1 MKRFF
6 KYLSGT
12 VVAIIG
18 LLLLVVFLLYLPPI
32 QNFLRIK
39 AVDYVSQHYGWN
51 VRVGHFHLGFPCELT
66 LKDVYAGRTMSDTLL
81 SAESIHIDA
90 GIGGIFHREI
100 SIDDLALR
108 RAVFHLSNDTSG
120 LNLRVAVGEINL
132 RAKRVA
138 FTKKLVEIQNISL
151 ADGSVSLLTANQLSV
166 DSTVVK
172 PFDWT
177 FLVQQIVFCRVDY
190 RMISNFLP
198 ELSAGVTMG
207 NIVGGKVNLQLQ
219 TVDVDSVSL
228 QEGWCKM
235 RTASV
240 RPVSPSTAVDS
251 MKSFPWTVRAGSVHL
266 ENSAFSLKNN
276 GKDRTNL
283 IVGGIGIQ
291 VDSIYN
297 RGTVVRATL
306 KDLQAVQQKGI
317 QITAMRAGVSLD
329 TAITDL
335 QGVYLQ
341 TPYSRIRLTAR
352 MDTSVQYLMKQIP
365 LLVTMQGELGFS
377 DVSLFYPEIP
387 PEIRNKAMQIDLA
400 CAITGDSVEVGQL
413 LFSLPDYFHLTA
425 TGKLSSFCDLKM
437 MRGFFNLRGDFPDA
451 TFVNA
456 FLKKKR
462 ISIPRN
468 LSLMADVTAEK
479 GVWTTDL
486 RLACGKGL
494 LTLDATYQIGQESYR
509 GDLSLTDFPLDRFLP
524 SDSLGIATAGITFAG
539 RGYQWRSA
547 KTEISADV
555 RRFTYLRHLYQDI
568 ALQASLD
575 NTHLRGVCTSLDS
588 AAALDLIV
596 RGDSLEKD
604 YQLEL
609 SGHIRNVDLKALN
622 VMQQELTVG
631 AAINLNAVIG
641 PDEKYLFR
649 ARFDSLKMRNAQ
661 QIYTLG
667 NIAMDMNSDL
677 KKTQLQ
683 LITGDLKLAFQ
694 ADTSLFGF
702 TGSVGKVA
710 EVVRQQI
717 ITRNVNMEIVRQDL
731 PLFNLQMLGGQE
743 NIVAHFLKVRNI
755 GFSRLALDVVSRQ
768 RTGLRVSVLANA
780 PYFKTVR
787 LDSLQF
793 GAWQTGE
800 SLVYSIDVGS
810 SATAWKGLF
819 NINMTGRMQGDHSR
833 FELKQKDAEGKIGF
847 DLGVNLRMRDSA
859 VSVSFFPMTPILGY
873 SRWIVNADNYV
884 TVGKDWKVN
893 ANLRMAYLNKLINL
907 QSLPDGEGQKDRLQ
921 VELDG
926 IDLHTLSKTTPFL
939 PDLGGILNTNLLL
952 YSKGDRLGANGNIQI
967 KNMEYQEQHIG
978 TVDLALQYVLGNRN
992 IDHSI
997 EFELKIDSMH
1007 RALAKGSFSTSE
1019 INRNVAIDVDI
1030 SSFPLY
1036 IANAFIPNHLMK
1048 LDGELAGV
1056 MRFRG
1061 TLDKPLLNGELAF
1074 HQGKADVVMLGTTF
1088 AIDTARLLVRDGK
1101 IQFRQYRFTAPNNS
1115 SLLVNG
1121 DVYLTPFSRMNMD
1134 LAVTA
1139 ANFEVVNVKKNPTS
1153 LIYGKAYANVNA
1165 HIGGAFSSLNL
1176 TGNINLLN
1184 RTAITYTL
1192 RTADALAVDRSA
1204 DLVRFVSFR
1213 DTILNEKD
1221 GLTNRIKFNSFMMKM
1236 LVEIGNQ
1243 VSVAVD
1249 LSENGNDNI
1258 SIQGGGNL
1266 ILTMLPESGM
1276 TLSGKYILTGGT
1288 VVYNVPIAGKKQ
1300 FSISN
1305 GSFVEWTGNVL
1316 NPTLNISAS
1325 EQVKAIV
1332 EDGDR
1337 NRLVAFESIIRIQ
1350 NSLSR
1355 PDISFDLSAPSDMVI
1370 QNQLATFSQEER
1382 TRQALNLLIYNTY
1395 TAPGA
1400 AKSNTG
1406 GNMANNALYSF
1417 VENELNKYT
1426 GKAGLTFGVDSYNTD
1441 ENTTRTD
1448 YTYQFSK
1455 QLFND
1460 RVRVKVGGR
1469 ISTDNNDAQSN
1480 TLEDNLVDDISI
1492 EYIFAKNRNLYLKVF
1507 RHSNYESVLDG
1518 EVTQTG
1524 VGIVWRKNFRK
1535 FKDLFKKNDE

>member
-240 RPVSPSTAVDS
+240 RSVSPSTAVDS

-425 TGKLSSFCDLKM
+425 TGKLSSFRDLKM

-479 GVWTTDL
+479 GVWATDL

-596 RGDSLEKD
+596 RGDSLGKD

-667 NIAMDMNSDL
+667 SIAMDMNSDL

-833 FELKQKDAEGKIGF
+833 FELKQKE
-847 DLGVNLRMRDSA
+847 
-859 VSVSFFPMTPILGY
+859 
-873 SRWIVNADNYV
+873 
-884 TVGKDWKVN
+884 
-893 ANLRMAYLNKLINL
+893 
-907 QSLPDGEGQKDRLQ
+907 
-921 VELDG
+921 
-926 IDLHTLSKTTPFL
+926 
-939 PDLGGILNTNLLL
+939 
-952 YSKGDRLGANGNIQI
+952 I
-967 KNMEYQEQHIG
+967 K
-978 TVDLALQYVLGNRN
+978 
-992 IDHSI
+992 
-997 EFELKIDSMH
+997 K
-1007 RALAKGSFSTSE
+1007 
-1019 INRNVAIDVDI
+1019 
-1030 SSFPLY
+1030 
-1036 IANAFIPNHLMK
+1036 
-1048 LDGELAGV
+1048 
-1056 MRFRG
+1056 
-1061 TLDKPLLNGELAF
+1061 
-1074 HQGKADVVMLGTTF
+1074 
-1088 AIDTARLLVRDGK
+1088 
-1101 IQFRQYRFTAPNNS
+1101 
-1115 SLLVNG
+1115 
-1121 DVYLTPFSRMNMD
+1121 
-1134 LAVTA
+1134 
-1139 ANFEVVNVKKNPTS
+1139 
-1153 LIYGKAYANVNA
+1153 
-1165 HIGGAFSSLNL
+1165 
-1176 TGNINLLN
+1176 
-1184 RTAITYTL
+1184 
-1192 RTADALAVDRSA
+1192 RSC
-1204 DLVRFVSFR
+1204 
-1213 DTILNEKD
+1213 
-1221 GLTNRIKFNSFMMKM
+1221 
-1236 LVEIGNQ
+1236 
-1243 VSVAVD
+1243 
-1249 LSENGNDNI
+1249 
-1258 SIQGGGNL
+1258 
-1266 ILTMLPESGM
+1266 
-1276 TLSGKYILTGGT
+1276 
-1288 VVYNVPIAGKKQ
+1288 
-1300 FSISN
+1300 
-1305 GSFVEWTGNVL
+1305 
-1316 NPTLNISAS
+1316 
-1325 EQVKAIV
+1325 
-1332 EDGDR
+1332 
-1337 NRLVAFESIIRIQ
+1337 
-1350 NSLSR
+1350 
-1355 PDISFDLSAPSDMVI
+1355 
-1370 QNQLATFSQEER
+1370 
-1382 TRQALNLLIYNTY
+1382 
-1395 TAPGA
+1395 
-1400 AKSNTG
+1400 
-1406 GNMANNALYSF
+1406 
-1417 VENELNKYT
+1417 
-1426 GKAGLTFGVDSYNTD
+1426 
-1441 ENTTRTD
+1441 
-1448 YTYQFSK
+1448 
-1455 QLFND
+1455 
-1460 RVRVKVGGR
+1460 
-1469 ISTDNNDAQSN
+1469 
-1480 TLEDNLVDDISI
+1480 
-1492 EYIFAKNRNLYLKVF
+1492 
-1507 RHSNYESVLDG
+1507 
-1518 EVTQTG
+1518 
-1524 VGIVWRKNFRK
+1524 
-1535 FKDLFKKNDE
+1535 